1 MKINQFWL
9 RLTGIFGILG
19 GLILFVGDML
29 FYYDTNSTDFIQNM
43 GNASNFRIKMSG
55 LTALFASWFYL
66 IGLVQVYFAFKISKT
81 SIRNI
86 VLICFAAIFTSYGVI
101 HAAYVA
107 IATSAKLAMQ
117 NNLNIENSIT
127 LASETNDLLRL
138 FVYPFF
144 AILSVLFFTQ
154 VLKNKTLYPKWMV
167 FFFPLIPFLLQGF
180 VSKLVTGNLRVIVL
194 GGYLNLMLV
203 LFFTA
208 STIALWNK
216 KEK

>member
-1 MKINQFWL
+1 
-9 RLTGIFGILG
+9 
-19 GLILFVGDML
+19 
-29 FYYDTNSTDFIQNM
+29 M

-55 LTALFASWFYL
+55 LTALIASWFYL
-66 IGLVQVYFAFKISKT
+66 IGLGQVYYAFQTSKT
-81 SIRNI
+81 SIRNM
-86 VLICFAAIFTSYGVI
+86 VLVCFAAIFTSYGVI

-117 NNLNIENSIT
+117 NNLNIDKSVV

-144 AILSVLFFTQ
+144 AVLSVLFISQ
-154 VLKNKTLYPKWMV
+154 VLKKKTLYPKWMI

-180 VSKLVTGNLRVIVL
+180 VDKLVSGNTRVIIL

-203 LFFTA
+203 VFFTA
-208 STIALWNK
+208 STIALWKK